1 MEEAKNQLALQAT
14 PTPLQAGNGAGEGA
28 TTRRL
33 LAGTGFEGMTPA
45 TGAVRGVW
53 VGV

>member
-1 MEEAKNQLALQAT
+1 MVMEEAKNQLALQAT
-14 PTPLQAGNGAGEGA
+14 PTPLQAGNGEGI

-45 TGAVRGVW
+45 TGAVRGV
-53 VGV
+53 

>member
-1 MEEAKNQLALQAT
+1 MVMEEAKNQLALQAT
-14 PTPLQAGNGAGEGA
+14 PTPLQAGNAEGA

-45 TGAVRGVW
+45 TGAVRGV
-53 VGV
+53 